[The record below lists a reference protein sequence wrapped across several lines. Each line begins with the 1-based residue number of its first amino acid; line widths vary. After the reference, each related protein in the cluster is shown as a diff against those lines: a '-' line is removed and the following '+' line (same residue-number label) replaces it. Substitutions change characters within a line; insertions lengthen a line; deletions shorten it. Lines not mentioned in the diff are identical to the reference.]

1 MAGVTAKPTVIVGVA
16 GGVAA
21 YKSLE
26 VIRLLT
32 ESGVDVHVI
41 PTLSALRF
49 VGEASFA
56 ALSGNPVHTDIWAD
70 THEVPHVT
78 LARKADAIVVV
89 PATADLMARATHGRA
104 DDLLAATLLTATCP
118 VIFAPAMHTEMWN
131 NPATVDNVATLRRR
145 GIIVLEPATGRLT
158 GPDSGKGR
166 LPDPASIA
174 VAVTTVLETKI
185 TQPDMAGKHVV
196 VTAGGTREP
205 IDPVRFLG
213 NRSSGLQGYALASVA
228 AARGARVTLISA
240 NVALPDPAGV
250 DVVHVSSALDMQKA
264 LNATAHRADA
274 IIMAAAVADFRP
286 IHASDTKIKKSS
298 HSIPSIELELNPDL
312 LKSLVVAR
320 TKADQVIVGFAAE
333 TGDAAMSPAEYA
345 TKKLSDKGCDILVM
359 NDVAEGRAFGR
370 PDNAVT
376 IFQPDA
382 QPLEVPTASKT
393 KIAVTVCDVV
403 ISRWSRTSPSA

>member
-16 GGVAA
+16 GGIAA

-32 ESGVDVHVI
+32 ESGIDVHVI

-78 LARKADAIVVV
+78 LARKADAVVVV

-104 DDLLAATLLTATCP
+104 DDLLTATLLTATCP

-131 NPATVDNVATLRRR
+131 NAATVDNVATLRRR

-158 GPDSGKGR
+158 GADSGKGR
-166 LPDPASIA
+166 LPDPAQIA
-174 VAVTTVLETKI
+174 VAVSTVLETG
-185 TQPDMAGKHVV
+185 QSMPDMVGKHVV
-196 VTAGGTREP
+196 VTAGGTREA

-240 NVALPDPAGV
+240 NVSLADPAGV
-250 DVVHVSSALDMQKA
+250 DVVHVGSALEMQNA
-264 LNATAHRADA
+264 LNEVAHHADA

-286 IHASDTKIKKSS
+286 IHTSETKLKK
-298 HSIPSIELELNPDL
+298 HSNAAPKIELELNPDL
-312 LKSLVVAR
+312 LKSLVASR
-320 TKADQVIVGFAAE
+320 TKADQIIVGFAAE
-333 TGDAAMSPAEYA
+333 TGDEISTPVDFAQ
-345 TKKLSDKGCDILVM
+345 KKLADKGCDILVM
-359 NDVAEGRAFGR
+359 NDVSEGRAFGR

-376 IFQPDA
+376 IFQADEK
-382 QPLEVPTASKT
+382 PLEVPTASKA

-403 ISRWSRTSPSA
+403 ISRWSRSSSHS